1 VSIASRLNVR
11 SLSGGRLRAG
21 VPRRAAA
28 LCIVAGSLAACS
40 SAANDAPQNPANVA
54 ISGIHR
60 DSTFHG
66 AEPATPYRMPNLTL
80 TADNG
85 QPFNLV
91 TDTGYRVTLVFY
103 GYSHCPDVCPLVLSE
118 LAAAYVRLPSAV
130 RQQTQVLFITTD
142 PARDDAEVLQDYLA
156 KFNPSFLGLT
166 GKLSTIRMAAG
177 DMGVPIMGVK
187 RLPSGGY
194 DVGHGAQVIGFR
206 GNQAPVVWT
215 EGTSISDMV
224 SDIEVLAG

>member
-1 VSIASRLNVR
+1 MGSTTR
-11 SLSGGRLRAG
+11 
-21 VPRRAAA
+21 VPRRVAA

-40 SAANDAPQNPANVA
+40 GGSAGTTQNPAGVQ
-54 ISGIHR
+54 ISGVHR
-60 DSTFHG
+60 DSAFHG
-66 AEPATPYRMPNLTL
+66 AEPAAPYRMPNMTL

-91 TDTGYRVTLVFY
+91 TDTGYRVTLVFF
-103 GYSHCPDVCPLVLSE
+103 GYSNCPDVCPLVLGE
-118 LAAAYVRLPSAV
+118 LASAYVQLPSAV
-130 RQQTQVLFITTD
+130 REQTQVLFITTD
-142 PARDDAEVLQDYLA
+142 PARDTPDVLQSYLA
-156 KFNPSFLGLT
+156 RFNPSFVGLT
-166 GKLSTIRMAAG
+166 GRLATIRVAAG

-215 EGTSISDMV
+215 EGTRIPDMV
-224 SDIEVLAG
+224 SDIEELAG